1 MEYKNW
7 NSWKRRIKNSSI
19 DWVTPDRSPWTSRGA
34 FHELCSIHRDW
45 EPLLSSRRWS
55 VQNTRSL
62 KLSFLLSPSS
72 APSDMSTKKVPSLIY
87 WSPSPW
93 SLSVYLVLYKDM
105 FIDSWPYIV
114 GWDVGL
120 VHRVV
125 GVHLASSCHEDM
137 ETGSYS
143 WQHRGQLPEA
153 PHGLARA
160 RSNWHEV
167 PIEPVGLSCDS
178 GQGRVRV
185 QRQCNT
191 APWTRRCRGVEG
203 WWMTSTLLTWT
214 ILWSSIE
221 IM

>member
-1 MEYKNW
+1 M
-7 NSWKRRIKNSSI
+7 
-19 DWVTPDRSPWTSRGA
+19 
-34 FHELCSIHRDW
+34 
-45 EPLLSSRRWS
+45 
-55 VQNTRSL
+55 
-62 KLSFLLSPSS
+62 SPSS

-93 SLSVYLVLYKDM
+93 SLSVYLVLYKEM

-153 PHGLARA
+153 PHGLAWA

-167 PIEPVGLSCDS
+167 PIEPVGLSATP
-178 GQGRVRV
+178 V
-185 QRQCNT
+185 QRCPLNT
-191 APWTRRCRGVEG
+191 ALPRCGG
-203 WWMTSTLLTWT
+203 LMTSTLLKRT
-214 ILWSSIE
+214 ILWSSKSCKASLRIHLTTLMRLIRE
-221 IM
+221 PSTAGLWWDRCFAAQQRRRWFSYHLLASDFHLRSPRIHRTPPTSWWRKPMN